1 MPEWVAPLAAGS
13 LTVLL
18 LNVAWLVQRAHQRS
32 KEWPARFLAEL
43 HRWDGR
49 LPTGPD
55 RTPRP

>member
-49 LPTGPD
+49 LPDHTLD
-55 RTPRP
+55 T